1 MYSKETILKMSEDI
15 LKSESEDFTNNDIFI
30 TDVKISN
37 DNRITVSIDSFDGI
51 KVKDCAL
58 LSKKIEGKLDRENED
73 FELLVS
79 SAGLDNAFKVLK
91 QYEKNIG
98 KSIKL
103 LTVDGEKLKGKLL
116 SVTENEIE
124 IEPEI
129 KKTKKNKLKT
139 VNKEENIN
147 MAMSL
152 IKEAKV
158 VITF

>member
-1 MYSKETILKMSEDI
+1 MYSKETILKMAEDI

-37 DNRITVSIDSFDGI
+37 DNRITVSIDSFEGI
-51 KVKDCAL
+51 KIKDCAL
-58 LSKKIEGKLDRENED
+58 LSKKIEGKLNRENED

-79 SAGLDNAFKVLK
+79 SSGLDNAFKVLK

-103 LTVDGEKLKGKLL
+103 LTVDGETLKGKLI
-116 SVTENEIE
+116 SVTKNKIE

-129 KKTKKNKLKT
+129 KRTKKNKLKT
-139 VNKEENIN
+139 LNKVENIN
-147 MAMSL
+147 MAMNL

>member
-1 MYSKETILKMSEDI
+1 MYSKEIILKMSEDI
-15 LKSESEDFTNNDIFI
+15 LKSESEDFTNSDIFI

-116 SVTENEIE
+116 SVTETEIE

-147 MAMSL
+147 MAMNL

>member
-1 MYSKETILKMSEDI
+1 ML
-15 LKSESEDFTNNDIFI
+15 F
-30 TDVKISN
+30 
-37 DNRITVSIDSFDGI
+37 RSIDSFGGI

-129 KKTKKNKLKT
+129 KKAKKNKLKT

-147 MAMSL
+147 MAMNL
-152 IKEAKV
+152 IKEARV

>member
-1 MYSKETILKMSEDI
+1 MYSKETILKMAEDI

-37 DNRITVSIDSFDGI
+37 DNRITVSIDSFEGI

-98 KSIKL
+98 KLIKL
-103 LTVDGEKLKGKLL
+103 LTVDGEKLKGKLI
-116 SVTENEIE
+116 SVTKNEIE

-139 VNKEENIN
+139 LNKEENIN
-147 MAMSL
+147 MAMNL
-152 IKEAKV
+152 IKEVKV

>member
-1 MYSKETILKMSEDI
+1 MSEDI
-15 LKSESEDFTNNDIFI
+15 LKSESEDFTNSDIFI

-116 SVTENEIE
+116 SVTETEIE

-147 MAMSL
+147 MAMNL

>member
-1 MYSKETILKMSEDI
+1 MYSKETILKMAEDI

-37 DNRITVSIDSFDGI
+37 DNRITVSIDSFEGI
-51 KVKDCAL
+51 KIKDCAL

-98 KSIKL
+98 KLIKL
-103 LTVDGEKLKGKLL
+103 LTVDGEKLKGKLI
-116 SVTENEIE
+116 SVTKNEIE

-139 VNKEENIN
+139 LNKEENIN
-147 MAMSL
+147 MAMNL
-152 IKEAKV
+152 IKEARV